1 MSETKRAFI
10 AVRFSDEVIAAL
22 DGIQARLKA
31 ALGPRSRVKWVQP
44 KNIHLTLQFL
54 GDVGVEV
61 LDEMAGLLSVA
72 LSDNPPFAVR
82 LHGLGVFPSPKK
94 PRVVWAGMQ
103 AGVFELKAVAEVVH
117 QVTGEFGFQR
127 EKRPF
132 RPHVTLGRVRE
143 PRESGAI
150 SKALEELGEIP
161 VGSCQIDVL
170 HLVASELR
178 PQGPV
183 YTTLDSFPLGR

>member
-1 MSETKRAFI
+1 MPETKRTFI
-10 AVRFSDEVIAAL
+10 AVRFSDEVISAL
-22 DGIQARLKA
+22 GNIQARLKA
-31 ALGPRSRVKWVQP
+31 ALGSRSKIKWVEP

-61 LDEMAGLLSVA
+61 LGEMAGLLSVA
-72 LSDNPPFAVR
+72 FSGNPPFEVS
-82 LHGLGVFPSPKK
+82 LHGLGTFPSAQK
-94 PRVVWAGMQ
+94 PRVVWAGMV
-103 AGVFELKAVAEVVH
+103 AGVLELEAVSDAVH
-117 QVTGEFGFQR
+117 QVTGEFGFRR

-132 RPHVTLGRVRE
+132 KPHVTLGRIRDPRKSGNISEALKEIRE
-143 PRESGAI
+143 VG
-150 SKALEELGEIP
+150 
-161 VGSCQIDVL
+161 VGSCQIDVV